1 MFRGF
6 VSFSRGWWDRVP
18 AAVVQRP
25 WCTGHVTPPSVT
37 AYSFWISVVQQNHR
51 ENQYFCWKTGCAK
64 KCVQARI
71 LAQWVSS
78 KKTVCFVY
86 FSIVKAKCCHSLLVE
101 FGMFVIAP
109 FVWRS
114 EMVFISGAIYR
125 AIVDK
130 GDIYGAI
137 LRYWGAAKSKIN
149 FLGGYPGARMTD

>member
-1 MFRGF
+1 MKTSIF
-6 VSFSRGWWDRVP
+6 VEKQRVP
-18 AAVVQRP
+18 K
-25 WCTGHVTPPSVT
+25 SVFKHG
-37 AYSFWISVVQQNHR
+37 FWHNGFLY
-51 ENQYFCWKTGCAK
+51 EKP
-64 KCVQARI
+64 
-71 LAQWVSS
+71 
-78 KKTVCFVY
+78 KKTICFVY

-149 FLGGYPGARMTD
+149 FLGEYLGARMTD